1 VRSLALASLLVVG
14 GVAAGCHWLVGTEE
28 RSVGE
33 VDAALPDASAPPDA
47 APSVDASP
55 DVALDAGPSPEG
67 CDPTKPFD
75 SPVPVVGVNTVG
87 GEFGVTLSQDELE
100 IFYTSTGASGG
111 PSLVYRATR
120 AAIGDRFEGR
130 AKVDLVG
137 LPASAWGIT
146 LSPDGK
152 ELLVSAGARPRRIY
166 RAFRPA
172 PGEPFGPA
180 EIAPFLGSAAGV
192 AFDTPAF
199 GGEGILYLSRE
210 QGPQFDMFFGFRDDA
225 GATSAPRSLAAFN
238 TPGTSED
245 WPVESLDGTTLFF
258 SSGGLSATEIVEARR
273 ASRTEPY
280 PIGRTLS
287 FPQSAFKH
295 PGFVSRDGCRLYLV
309 MENAPGGGG
318 GSDVFVASRGRATP

>member
-1 VRSLALASLLVVG
+1 M
-14 GVAAGCHWLVGTEE
+14 AGCHWLVGTED
-28 RSVGE
+28 RSVGV
-33 VDAALPDASAPPDA
+33 VDAAEGDASSGPDVSVPPDVSVADGSVPLDA
-47 APSVDASP
+47 AP
-55 DVALDAGPSPEG
+55 GPA
-67 CDPTKPFD
+67 CDPSKPFD
-75 SPVPVVGVNTVG
+75 SPVPVSGVNTVG

-100 IFYTSTGASGG
+100 IFFTSTGPSGG

-130 AKVDLVG
+130 ALVDLAG
-137 LPASAWGIT
+137 LPSSAWGIT

-152 ELLVSAGARPRRIY
+152 ELLVSAGARPRRVY
-166 RAFRPA
+166 RAFRSS

-180 EIAPFLGSAAGV
+180 ELAPFLGAAAGV
-192 AFDTPAF
+192 AFDTPSF
-199 GGEGILYLSRE
+199 GGEGIVYLSRE

-225 GATSAPRSLAAFN
+225 GATSAPRSLVAFN

-258 SSGGLSATEIVEARR
+258 SSGGLSATEIVEAKRGSR
-273 ASRTEPY
+273 AEPY

-287 FPQSAFKH
+287 FPQSALKH

-318 GSDVFVASRGRATP
+318 GSDVFVASRGRPAP